1 MRSRNESSKATL
13 RPNHVQVE
21 VVREFWK
28 EWKKCFMKVEKNV
41 QQKHENSPAMGR
53 GVAQHIP
60 WHNTA
65 TAMQRGISSRVGAF
79 G

>member
-1 MRSRNESSKATL
+1 
-13 RPNHVQVE
+13 
-21 VVREFWK
+21 
-28 EWKKCFMKVEKNV
+28 MKVEKNV